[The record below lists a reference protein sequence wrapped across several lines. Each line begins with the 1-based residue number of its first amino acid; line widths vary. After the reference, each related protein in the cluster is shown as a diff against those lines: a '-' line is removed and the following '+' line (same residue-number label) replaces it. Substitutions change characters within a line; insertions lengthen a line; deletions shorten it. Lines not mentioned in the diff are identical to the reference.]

1 MVPGLSLKNYINGF
15 TSTELTNVIFTCPRR
30 NFLWSFDNQKNLDY
44 IVKGGTCS
52 WGRPSLFVTPWF
64 PTFDATTMV
73 VMKMSVRIR
82 LHNLPFPFWH
92 HQVLEGIGNSLGR
105 FLKMDRERMDKCIF
119 TFAHMCME
127 IDLSK
132 GLLDHIHL
140 SHQDF
145 KWTQWLDFEN
155 ATFS

>member
-1 MVPGLSLKNYINGF
+1 MAYSLVSKPEPSSVDLMVPGLSLKNYINGF
-15 TSTELTNVIFTCPRR
+15 TSTELTNVIFTCLRR

-92 HQVLEGIGNSLGR
+92 HQVLEGIGNSLGEISKDGSR
-105 FLKMDRERMDKCIF
+105 KNGQMYFYVCPHVHGDRPK
-119 TFAHMCME
+119 
-127 IDLSK
+127 
-132 GLLDHIHL
+132 
-140 SHQDF
+140 
-145 KWTQWLDFEN
+145 
-155 ATFS
+155 